1 MKQRIFTFLADS
13 YANLLRHTQK
23 NNFYINAGHRFIA
36 FEHQHGAE

>member
-13 YANLLRHTQK
+13 YANLLRHTK
-23 NNFYINAGHRFIA
+23 THFYINAGHRFIA